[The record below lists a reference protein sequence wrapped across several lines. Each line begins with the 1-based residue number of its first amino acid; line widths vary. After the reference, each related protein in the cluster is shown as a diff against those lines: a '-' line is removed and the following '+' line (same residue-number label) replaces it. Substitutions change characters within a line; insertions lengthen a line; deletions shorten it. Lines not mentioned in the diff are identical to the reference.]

1 MWGGRHWEVAHVRVD
16 LPRGLAP
23 ERVRG
28 ELGRELAPLGSHARL
43 AWEPAGRPGRFDL
56 YWEGLRT
63 HRVDLLPRP
72 AQPMTGP
79 APEPGEMPRVALVM
93 DDLGWDLR
101 QIERLISL
109 KAPITASVIPHSP
122 HGRESVRLAG
132 AAGLECLAHV
142 PMEAEGVSTNR
153 LGEGALVTGMDA
165 FELRR
170 TLDGDLDDVPGVKG
184 VNNHMG
190 SRLTADE
197 SRMRVILA
205 ELKRRGLFFLDSR
218 TSNRSVGW
226 ELAGQMGLRAARRR
240 VFLDNVQSKDA
251 VLAQL
256 FRLVGVARSEGEA
269 VAICHPHP
277 ATFEALEQAL
287 PELRAQVRLVNVSA
301 LAR

>member
-1 MWGGRHWEVAHVRVD
+1 
-16 LPRGLAP
+16 
-23 ERVRG
+23 
-28 ELGRELAPLGSHARL
+28 
-43 AWEPAGRPGRFDL
+43 
-56 YWEGLRT
+56 
-63 HRVDLLPRP
+63 
-72 AQPMTGP
+72 
-79 APEPGEMPRVALVM
+79 
-93 DDLGWDLR
+93 
-101 QIERLISL
+101 
-109 KAPITASVIPHSP
+109 
-122 HGRESVRLAG
+122 
-132 AAGLECLAHV
+132 
-142 PMEAEGVSTNR
+142 
-153 LGEGALVTGMDA
+153 
-165 FELRR
+165 
-170 TLDGDLDDVPGVKG
+170 
-184 VNNHMG
+184 
-190 SRLTADE
+190 
-197 SRMRVILA
+197 MRVILA